1 MRDMKYFTVLR
12 YVISKGLP
20 HTQKTKGYLEM
31 FPLIF
36 IISMQRLPDETINYL
51 TLTFGN
57 FLFFVNGF
65 YIHKRILIHFAIS

>member
-1 MRDMKYFTVLR
+1 
-12 YVISKGLP
+12 
-20 HTQKTKGYLEM
+20 M

-36 IISMQRLPDETINYL
+36 IKLPQKLPDETINYL

-57 FLFFVNGF
+57 FLFFVKGF